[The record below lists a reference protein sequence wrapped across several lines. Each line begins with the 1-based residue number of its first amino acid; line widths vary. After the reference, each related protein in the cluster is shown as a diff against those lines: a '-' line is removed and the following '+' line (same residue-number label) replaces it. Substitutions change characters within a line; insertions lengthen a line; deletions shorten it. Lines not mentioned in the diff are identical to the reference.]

1 MHALDLGNNGM
12 TETSAASLAAYQDRH
27 PDLRDLNLYMNQ
39 IGSAG
44 LNKVPAPTACTTCHR
59 TTDSATCLTSPA
71 GVARD
76 YLRSWKPACPRS
88 RLGKIRGGVEE
99 ATLREQL
106 VQCAGHMLVM
116 LVRQCWA

>member
-44 LNKVPAPTACTTCHR
+44 LNKVPAPTAYTTCGR
-59 TTDSATCLTSPA
+59 STDSATCLTLPA
-71 GVARD
+71 GLQEAV
-76 YLRSWKPACPRS
+76 S
-88 RLGKIRGGVEE
+88 RVGNLSGPGPDKILGGVEE
-99 ATLREQL
+99 ATLHEQL
-106 VQCAGHMLVM
+106 VV
-116 LVRQCWA
+116 